1 MSSLTD
7 SAENALVDWFY
18 RGQTAPSLPTD
29 WFVALYTAAPGE
41 AGGGTEATY
50 TGYARVAITR
60 SLAAWAGTQGAGTT
74 VASNGSSG
82 QTSNNGVVT
91 FGAPTAGG
99 PQTMQALAL
108 MSASTGGTM
117 WQYGALTTPRVLNNG
132 DQAPSIAA
140 GQLTSTWA

>member
-18 RGQTAPSLPTD
+18 RGQAAPTLPTD
-29 WFVALYTAAPGE
+29 WHVALFTAAPGE

-50 TGYARVAITR
+50 TGYGRQPITR

-74 VASNGSSG
+74 VASSGSSG
-82 QTSNNGVVT
+82 QTSNNGAVT

-99 PQTMQALAL
+99 PQTIQALAL

-117 WQYGALTTPRVLNNG
+117 WQYGGLAQNRTLNNG